1 MLHLTCSVSMARC
14 LAGGTLMPSGRR
26 PHSWHPASS
35 LLLIGLLLIGI
46 CSGSSASLV
55 EPFVTIA
62 TYDGVIN
69 PVAAEYLHD
78 ALASAEADK
87 AQALVIA
94 LNTPGGL
101 DSSMRLIIKDITGAT
116 IPVVVYVWPSSGRAA
131 SVWAGSTPVR
141 MDWGRSSTARRSPS
155 CS

>member
-55 EPFVTIA
+55 EPFVTILSIELTVPLDVGVAEIGVHPVPSA
-62 TYDGVIN
+62 T
-69 PVAAEYLHD
+69 
-78 ALASAEADK
+78 
-87 AQALVIA
+87 
-94 LNTPGGL
+94 
-101 DSSMRLIIKDITGAT
+101 
-116 IPVVVYVWPSSGRAA
+116 
-131 SVWAGSTPVR
+131 
-141 MDWGRSSTARRSPS
+141 
-155 CS
+155 

>member
-26 PHSWHPASS
+26 PHLCPPASS
-35 LLLIGLLLIGI
+35 LLLMGLLLIGI

-78 ALASAEADK
+78 ALAAPHAGEAP
-87 AQALVIA
+87 ALT
-94 LNTPGGL
+94 L
-101 DSSMRLIIKDITGAT
+101 RLTHT
-116 IPVVVYVWPSSGRAA
+116 QVFV
-131 SVWAGSTPVR
+131 
-141 MDWGRSSTARRSPS
+141 
-155 CS
+155 